1 MSEIKVGEYIRTKGG
16 YIGKV
21 EHITKGYKFRT
32 TTGHIATGQER
43 YLLDNR
49 KSISKPY
56 VTKHSKNIIDLIEV
70 KDIIQIRRGLY
81 DDYNFIFICS
91 DEDIISAEET
101 IKDYAINILTHEFYE
116 QNCYKVGDIE

>member
-1 MSEIKVGEYIRTKGG
+1 MSDIEVGEYIRTKGG

-21 EHITKGYKFRT
+21 EHITKGYKFKT

-56 VTKHSKNIIDLIEV
+56 VTKHSKNILDLIEKGDIV
-70 KDIIQIRRGLY
+70 NNERVKRIHKGIGQQYIVLEGRNIFSEDYKDI
-81 DDYNFIFICS
+81 
-91 DEDIISAEET
+91 ET
-101 IKDYAINILTHEFYE
+101 ILTHEQYE